1 MWRQRRKLHLVP
13 QSALRKPSGKRTGA
27 TIVETAIVMPVFF
40 MFVFAIIEFGHAIMI
55 NNVMKNACRQA
66 ARWGSATG
74 ATTAEVEQ
82 YVRDKMVGA
91 IDTGLVTVQIKD
103 ASQFDTGGDA
113 PTTIEDFAAMPDIEL
128 ANAEPRQLFMVRAF
142 TRYGDNSLLP
152 QPWWLGNVLLTGE
165 TFTRH
170 E

>member
-1 MWRQRRKLHLVP
+1 MWRQRRNSRLVSSP
-13 QSALRKPSGKRTGA
+13 RSHKSWGKRTGA

-55 NNVMKNACRQA
+55 NNVMKNACRTA

-82 YVRDKMVGA
+82 YARDRMGGA
-91 IDTGLVTVQIKD
+91 VDTTLVNLQIKD
-103 ASQFDTGGDA
+103 ASQFDTGGDP
-113 PTTIEDFAAMPDIEL
+113 PTTLDDFNNMPDIEL
-128 ANAEPRQLFMVRAF
+128 EDAEPRQLFMVRASI
-142 TRYGDNSLLP
+142 RYGDASLIP
-152 QPWWLGNVLLTGE
+152 QPWLGNVLLSGE

>member
-1 MWRQRRKLHLVP
+1 M
-13 QSALRKPSGKRTGA
+13 RTGA

-55 NNVMKNACRQA
+55 NNVIKNACRTA

-74 ATTAEVEQ
+74 ASTAEVVQ
-82 YVRDKMVGA
+82 YARDRMGGA
-91 IDTGLVTVQIKD
+91 VDTGLVSFQVKD
-103 ASQFDTGGDA
+103 ASQFDTGGD
-113 PTTIEDFAAMPDIEL
+113 PPSSLEDFENMPDIEL
-128 ANAEPRQLFMVRAF
+128 ENAEPRQLFMVRASI
-142 TRYGDNSLLP
+142 RYGDTSLIP
-152 QPWWLGNVLLTGE
+152 QPWLSDVLLSGE

>member
-1 MWRQRRKLHLVP
+1 MWRQRRKLHLVSP
-13 QSALRKPSGKRTGA
+13 FALRKPSGKRTGA

-55 NNVMKNACRQA
+55 NNVMKNACRTA

-82 YVRDKMVGA
+82 YARDKMIGA
-91 IDTGLVTVQIKD
+91 VDTGLVTIQIKD

-113 PTTIEDFAAMPDIEL
+113 PTSIADFEAMPNIEL
-128 ANAEPRQLFMVRAF
+128 ANAEPRQLFMVRAAM
-142 TRYGDNSLLP
+142 RYGDASLIP
-152 QPWWLGNVLLTGE
+152 QPWLGNVLLTGQ